1 MLVQIMNS
9 MFRFVAKFD
18 DDCRFSM
25 SKKDKIDMYIENYKR
40 DHIKSFTT
48 VTKPIAVQTLNLLE
62 YFTKSK
68 LLMAGYKITNV
79 NASLFIILEELILKP
94 EFENTENLKSNS
106 NLVTKKDDVK
116 TIVMKYMLLNDIKWY
131 VFRVKI

>member
-1 MLVQIMNS
+1 
-9 MFRFVAKFD
+9 VAKFD
-18 DDCRFSM
+18 DDCKISM